1 MDILLL
7 GGDERMLY
15 AGKKLREQGFTVAA
29 AGFENAALPEG
40 IKRYAPDSPPPGA
53 VLTGVPLTK
62 DGKTLFAPYAAK
74 AIPLEA
80 IPGYKAARLFAAGAI
95 PGIDAVDYFADE
107 TLLRRNAAL
116 TAEGLLALLIAET
129 PGALAGAKVVVTGF
143 GRVGRAAAGLIK
155 AAGGLPTAFV
165 RRIDARDG
173 ALELGFDARLL
184 EEFSEAA
191 AGFDA
196 LINTVPAPVVGE
208 KELAALRPDCVLFE
222 AASAPFGI
230 DRAAAE
236 RLGRKVIPAGGLPGR
251 FSPKAAG
258 EALADAVLALLGGGD
273 SHE

>member
-15 AGKKLREQGFTVAA
+15 AGRKLRKNGLSVAA

-40 IKRYAPDSPPPGA
+40 IGRYEPGAPPPDA
-53 VLTGVPLTK
+53 ALTGVPPTK

-80 IPGYKAARLFAAGAI
+80 IPGYKAARVFAAGAI

-107 TLLRRNAAL
+107 TLLQRNAAL

-129 PGALAGAKVVVTGF
+129 PGALTGAKVAVTGF
-143 GRVGRAAAGLIK
+143 GRVGRAAADMIK

-165 RRIDARDG
+165 RRPQARNE
-173 ALELGFDARLL
+173 AKKQGFDARLL
-184 EEFSEAA
+184 SGFTDT
-191 AGFDA
+191 AGDFDA
-196 LINTVPAPVVGE
+196 LVNTVPALIIGE

-236 RLGRKVIPAGGLPGR
+236 RLGRKVVPAGGLPGR

-258 EALADAVLALLGGGD
+258 EALADAVYALLGGGE